1 MTNADRIE
9 RNGEMGRDCNKC
21 TLEWLNQKANDSLL
35 YHLLCCGYDP
45 EDYLIILDNIETA
58 IQDREYLLVHPE
70 EANEEALY
78 LDDDIT
84 DWQEELKRMR
94 YEWKPDKEP
103 DMEEELALIKK
114 WVKEREV
121 SNECNRKV

>member
-1 MTNADRIE
+1 MNLAKQMDK
-9 RNGEMGRDCNKC
+9 DSNKC
-21 TLEWLNQKANDSLL
+21 TLEWLYQKANDSLL
-35 YHLLCCGYDP
+35 YNLLCCGYDP